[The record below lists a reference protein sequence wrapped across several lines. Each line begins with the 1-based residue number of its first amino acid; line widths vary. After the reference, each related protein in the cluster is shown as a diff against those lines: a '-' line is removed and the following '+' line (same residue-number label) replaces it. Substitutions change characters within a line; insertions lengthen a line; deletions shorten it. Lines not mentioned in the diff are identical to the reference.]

1 MDKES
6 TLAEF
11 LAYKRREHNY
21 TQQDLA
27 KLLGIERSTYAYYEN
42 GKTDPAIDIIKK
54 LANIYN
60 ISIDEMLLCRK
71 SRSEIVRDTKITLNR
86 SKSRNI
92 EELTDMENE
101 VLSYFRKLTESE
113 KERVIRTIND
123 NSSNS
128 DKADKTDKNNNG
140 NTNKQN

>member
-1 MDKES
+1 MDKEL

-11 LAYKRREHNY
+11 LVYKRREHNY
-21 TQQDLA
+21 TQQDLS
-27 KLLGIERSTYAYYEN
+27 KLLGIERSTYAYYES

-54 LANIYN
+54 LASIYN

-86 SKSRNI
+86 SKTRNI

-101 VLSYFRKLTESE
+101 MLSYFRKLTESE
-113 KERVIRTIND
+113 KKKVIKTIND
-123 NSSNS
+123 NSGNN
-128 DKADKTDKNNNG
+128 DKADKIDKNG
-140 NTNKQN
+140 DDNTNKQN